1 MSSAK
6 QATRQLARR
15 IIRGPRLGQQ
25 WARVEM
31 DRAVDAF
38 LTELDPRSCDA
49 FEISGN
55 GHQGRAWRS
64 YLDLWYPD
72 FDLLDPAPIGEF
84 DVVICEQVL
93 EHVTEPWQSMQTLAK
108 LCKPGGHVIITTPFM
123 LRIRVPARPLAVHPR
138 RYGRSRQVS
147 GPRGRGIRV
156 VGQHVVHRR
165 QPQELGS
172 LSTVAPPAQPLHA
185 GQRPGEPAGRVDL
198 RTKAGRHLLSTG
210 PGSTRLDPI
219 DLY

>member
-1 MSSAK
+1 
-6 QATRQLARR
+6 
-15 IIRGPRLGQQ
+15 
-25 WARVEM
+25 M

-123 LRIRVPARPLAVHPR
+123 LRIHAFPLDLWRFTPDGMAEVARSAGLE
-138 RYGRSRQVS
+138 
-147 GPRGRGIRV
+147 V
-156 VGQHVVHRR
+156 VGSGSWGNTWCIVANRKNWAVFRPWHR
-165 QPQELGS
+165 
-172 LSTVAPPAQPLHA
+172 
-185 GQRPGEPAGRVDL
+185 
-198 RTKAGRHLLSTG
+198 LLSRFT
-210 PGSTRLDPI
+210 LANDPVSPQVVWTFARKP
-219 DLY
+219 DATS